1 MNAKLAGPDE
11 PGIHL
16 GRKLGFA
23 LYGAFI
29 AVITWWMVDEV
40 TIELLR
46 QQTLGV
52 SARASLVKLALVAI
66 IATVAL
72 MISYVAQASA
82 ALVTAVGVVLGG
94 AGGGSLGLAF
104 LADDARL
111 TLFRGAT
118 EPAIWALASV
128 WLVMAVARWPRSR
141 AFPNLVRSRWSR

>member
-1 MNAKLAGPDE
+1 MNTKLAGPEE

-16 GRKLGFA
+16 GRKLAFA

-29 AVITWWMVDEV
+29 AAITWWMVDEV
-40 TIELLR
+40 TNELLR

-52 SARASLVKLALVAI
+52 SARASLAKVALVAI

-72 MISYVAQASA
+72 LISHVAQASA
-82 ALVTAVGVVLGG
+82 ALVTALGVVLGG
-94 AGGGSLGLAF
+94 AGSGSLGPTF

-111 TLFRGAT
+111 TLLRGAT

-128 WLVMAVARWPRSR
+128 WLVMAVARWRLQHATSDSR
-141 AFPNLVRSRWSR
+141 RGG